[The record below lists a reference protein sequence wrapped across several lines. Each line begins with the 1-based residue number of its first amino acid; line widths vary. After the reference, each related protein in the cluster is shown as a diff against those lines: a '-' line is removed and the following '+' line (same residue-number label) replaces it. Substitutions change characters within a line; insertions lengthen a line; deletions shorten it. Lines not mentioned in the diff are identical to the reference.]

1 MRFSLITFDEQANV
15 VKKSYSSENLMRD
28 CLTYYYVIH
37 NDVPYLIGTI
47 PLNKKYS
54 RFDIKRQLNQELKMV
69 SSDFKAI
76 AVHKIGEWCK
86 QQSMLYK
93 LYLLNKGQ

>member
-15 VKKSYSSENLMRD
+15 VKQTYPSERAMLD
-28 CLTYYYVIH
+28 CPVFKDTSRS
-37 NDVPYLIGTI
+37 DVPYLVGTL
-47 PLNKKYS
+47 PLNQKYT
-54 RFDIKRQLNQELKMV
+54 RFDIRRQINQELAIEYNRY
-69 SSDFKAI
+69 KAI
-76 AVHKIGEWCK
+76 AVHKVGEWCK